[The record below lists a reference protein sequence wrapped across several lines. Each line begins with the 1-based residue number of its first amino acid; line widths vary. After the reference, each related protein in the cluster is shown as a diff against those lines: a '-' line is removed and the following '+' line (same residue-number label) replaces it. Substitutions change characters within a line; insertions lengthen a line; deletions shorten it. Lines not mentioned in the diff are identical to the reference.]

1 MTVAHLETPL
11 LRIAYKDGGP
21 DNGAPVLLLHRWPDD
36 RCLLPATLEGKAKHF
51 TGDQQHRV
59 LDRVGHFSTREVP
72 NDLSDLL
79 AGFLR

>member
-21 DNGAPVLLLHRWPDD
+21 DNGAPVLLLHRW
-36 RCLLPATLEGKAKHF
+36 LLPATLEGKAKHF
-51 TGDQQHRV
+51 TGDHQHRV
-59 LDRVGHFSTREVP
+59 LDRVGHFSTREAP